1 MSNNNVSKQSKD
13 SEQAKSPEVMDVK
26 PDTSG
31 KNKKSSKTAAT
42 RAARPSRFPLLVALL
57 ALLIA
62 LTALASTAY
71 IGWRGKTLEDS
82 QPALQS
88 GQEQLQS
95 QIARQQARLTE
106 TIQNLSPV
114 DQQIEALQQRN
125 DRLLNRIDVL
135 SRHVRELAGS
145 NRDGWQLAEVE
156 YLLRLANQKL
166 LMTSDVISAR
176 ALLQDADTILLEL
189 DDYSLFP
196 IREALAEDLAVLRM
210 VPHLDQEG
218 IYLRLSALSRQ
229 VAGLPLLQPE
239 GFNKSEPAS
248 QTKAVSTE
256 TLLTE
261 TESSGWQT
269 VLLGMLK
276 NTWDSFTSLF
286 RFTTDR
292 TSPVTPL
299 LTAEDNLLMRQNLR
313 LLIEQAKLALLARE
327 QGIYDESLQQAQR
340 WVERYF
346 EMSGD
351 ASLGTLEE
359 LQSLS
364 SVSVNPN
371 LPNINRALDAI
382 KQFQSSEKPS
392 GSPESPE
399 TAPDNEA
406 TPDEAQEAGSEVHT
420 S

>member
-13 SEQAKSPEVMDVK
+13 SEQAKNPEVTDAK
-26 PDTSG
+26 PDSSG

-42 RAARPSRFPLLVALL
+42 TTARPSRFPLLVALL

-114 DQQIEALQQRN
+114 DQQIEALQKRN

-166 LMTSDVISAR
+166 LMTSDVISAK

-229 VAGLPLLQPE
+229 VAGLPLLQHE
-239 GFNKSEPAS
+239 GFNKSEPVS
-248 QTKAVSTE
+248 QTTAVSTE
-256 TLLTE
+256 ASATE

-299 LTAEDNLLMRQNLR
+299 LTAEDNVLMRQNLR

-327 QGIYDESLQQAQR
+327 QGIYNESLQQAQH

-351 ASLGTLEE
+351 ASLGMLEE

-364 SVSVNPN
+364 SVTVNPN
-371 LPNINRALDAI
+371 LPNVNRALDAI

-392 GSPESPE
+392 DSPESPE

-406 TPDEAQEAGSEVHT
+406 LLNNKQEAGSGVQN

>member
-13 SEQAKSPEVMDVK
+13 SEQAKSPEVADVK

-42 RAARPSRFPLLVALL
+42 KAARPSRFPLLVALL

-176 ALLQDADTILLEL
+176 ALLRDADTILLEL

-229 VAGLPLLQPE
+229 VAVLPLLQPE
-239 GFNKSEPAS
+239 GFNKPEPDS
-248 QTKAVSTE
+248 QTEAVSTE
-256 TLLTE
+256 TLLAE
-261 TESSGWQT
+261 TENSGWQT

-276 NTWDSFTSLF
+276 NTWNSFTSLF
-286 RFTTDR
+286 RFHNR
-292 TSPVTPL
+292 PGLPCYSP
-299 LTAEDNLLMRQNLR
+299 AD
-313 LLIEQAKLALLARE
+313 
-327 QGIYDESLQQAQR
+327 G
-340 WVERYF
+340 
-346 EMSGD
+346 
-351 ASLGTLEE
+351 
-359 LQSLS
+359 
-364 SVSVNPN
+364 
-371 LPNINRALDAI
+371 
-382 KQFQSSEKPS
+382 
-392 GSPESPE
+392 
-399 TAPDNEA
+399 
-406 TPDEAQEAGSEVHT
+406 
-420 S
+420 